1 LVEMTEVSLRAWRL
15 GAITLA
21 MPFIIA
27 LLCVALFGSSSLAL
41 DLPPPKTGIN
51 DLAGMFRPASFDDLE
66 LRLRRFKTETAN
78 NIVVLTVTSLDGESI
93 DRLALRAFE
102 TLPLSEADLKKT
114 VLLVVARKE
123 RRVGLH
129 AGVDL
134 RHLLP
139 EPTASRKLEA
149 QVKLY
154 FDGFRPDLGI
164 HGAVH
169 YLFRVL
175 KGDVRVGSQTEEE
188 KLEETSLRGGK
199 AGAIFALCLA
209 PFLAFF
215 VGGLWGIYATQY
227 GVQRG
232 VRLAMGAIFG
242 GGTAKIVAALMS
254 FLGSYDDNLWYFIM
268 ALAIPLGVFGS
279 LTEFWMAG
287 DWSGIPRV
295 KERRRKPKD
304 NMGI

>member
-1 LVEMTEVSLRAWRL
+1 MLWVV
-15 GAITLA
+15 
-21 MPFIIA
+21 A
-27 LLCVALFGSSSLAL
+27 LLCSLLFASNSFAL
-41 DLPPPKTGIN
+41 DIPPLKTGIN
-51 DLAGMFRPASFDDLE
+51 DLAGMFPQASSDDLDQ
-66 LRLRRFKTETAN
+66 RLRRFKTETAN
-78 NIVVLTVTSLDGESI
+78 NVIVLTVKSLDGDDI
-93 DRLALRAFE
+93 DGLAHRAFE
-102 TLPLSEADLKKT
+102 SLPLSAADSKRT

-123 RRVGLH
+123 HEVAVQ
-129 AGVDL
+129 AGAEL

-139 EPTASRKLEA
+139 EPIASQKLHD

-154 FDGFRPDLGI
+154 IDGLRPDLGV

-175 KGDVRVGSQTEEE
+175 KGDVRVGSQTEKE
-188 KLEETSLRGGK
+188 KLEETSLRGGE

-232 VRLAMGAIFG
+232 TRLLMGAIFG
-242 GGTAKIVAALMS
+242 GGTAKIVAMLMS
-254 FLGSYDDNLWYFIM
+254 FLGSYADNLWYFIM

>member
-1 LVEMTEVSLRAWRL
+1 MIFLV
-15 GAITLA
+15 
-21 MPFIIA
+21 IA
-27 LLCVALFGSSSLAL
+27 LLINVLLGSSSLAL
-41 DLPPPKTGIN
+41 DLPPLKSGIN
-51 DLAGMFRPASFDDLE
+51 DMAGMFPQASLDDLE
-66 LRLRRFKTETAN
+66 QRLRRFQTETAN
-78 NIVVLTVTSLDGESI
+78 NVVVLTVKSLDGENI
-93 DRLALRAFE
+93 NGLARRTFE
-102 TLPLSEADLKKT
+102 SLPLVEADLKKT

-123 RRVGLH
+123 REVTFQ

-139 EPTASRKLEA
+139 EPIASRKLYD

-154 FDGFRPDLGI
+154 FDGLRPDLGI

-188 KLEETSLRGGK
+188 KLEETSSRGGE
-199 AGAIFALCLA
+199 AGAIFALCLG

-215 VGGLWGIYATQY
+215 IGGLWGIYATQY
-227 GVQRG
+227 GVQRFT
-232 VRLAMGAIFG
+232 RLAMGAIFG

-254 FLGSYDDNLWYFIM
+254 LLGNYDDNLWYFIM

-279 LTEFWMAG
+279 LTEFWMSG

>member
-1 LVEMTEVSLRAWRL
+1 MLSIV
-15 GAITLA
+15 
-21 MPFIIA
+21 A
-27 LLCVALFGSSSLAL
+27 LLCSVLLGSSSFAL
-41 DLPPPKTGIN
+41 EMPPLKTGIN
-51 DLAGMFRPASFDDLE
+51 DLAGMFPQASFDDLE
-66 LRLRRFKTETAN
+66 QRLRRFKTETAN
-78 NIVVLTVTSLDGESI
+78 SVIVLTVKSLDGESI
-93 DRLALRAFE
+93 DALGHRAFE
-102 TLPLSEADLKKT
+102 RLPLSETELKKT
-114 VLLVVARKE
+114 VLLVIARKE
-123 RRVGLH
+123 REVAFQ
-129 AGVDL
+129 AGADL

-139 EPTASRKLEA
+139 EPIASGKLDL

-154 FDGFRPDLGI
+154 FDGLRPDLGI

-188 KLEETSLRGGK
+188 KLEETSLRGGE
-199 AGAIFALCLA
+199 AGAIFALCLG

-232 VRLAMGAIFG
+232 IRLAMGAIFG
-242 GGTAKIVAALMS
+242 GGTAKIVATLMS

-287 DWSGIPRV
+287 DWSGIPRI